1 MTELSSTARYYF
13 CLNIF
18 LGVIFD
24 HFSQMK
30 AAQGGIHP
38 LAKLPLQASCTAA
51 HL

>member
-1 MTELSSTARYYF
+1 MTVSSTARYYF